1 MTKTYI
7 PILCLLFTGLLSK
20 AQEKVVTADS
30 KIQRVIVFLQGA
42 QIERSAQAQIP
53 AGTSLLTFR
62 GLSAEIDEQSIQVKG
77 AGNFTI
83 LAVNKQT
90 DFLQEQELRGS
101 LTRLQ
106 DQIAELRDQKEIQDN
121 IIAILKKEEDMLASN
136 QSVGNGGAGLDLN
149 KLKQALD
156 FQKARLSENKVKQLS
171 TRKEIQRLNTG
182 IKKLE
187 NQLNE
192 EAGKPGNKTSNIVVK
207 LSSGT
212 STSGSFV
219 LTYLV
224 KNASWYPTYDLRAT
238 DVNKPINLIYR
249 ANISQQSGEEWKDVK
264 LTLSSGDPSIGGR
277 KPSLRPYQVGYNISR
292 HTPAADLTSVR
303 GKVTDSKDGAPLIG
317 VSVRIKGTSIGS
329 NTDVNGNYTLSVP
342 APGST
347 LQFSYIGYVSHEQ
360 VAYSSEM
367 NVRLNQDSKS
377 LNEVAVVGYGAERKM
392 ELTGSVAGVQI
403 RGTSSLIKQSVPLEV
418 QVQQSQTNV
427 QFEVA
432 QPYSIYSDGKQL
444 TVEIAEHELP
454 ADYRY
459 HAVPKI
465 KQEAYLTASVTGIND
480 LNLLSGEANV
490 FFDGA
495 FLGKTLINIENTNDT
510 LVISLGADKNVLV
523 KRVAQKGQ
531 NEKSF
536 MGSNQKAVRAFS
548 LDVLSRKAYPIKLTV
563 EDQVP
568 VSNTSEVTVES
579 EELSGGKLDPATGLV
594 KWDLQLLPQGKKSL
608 QLKYEVKYPKN
619 RPVSL
624 E

>member
-1 MTKTYI
+1 MTKIYI
-7 PILCLLFTGLLSK
+7 SILGLLLTSLLGE
-20 AQEKVVTADS
+20 AQEKVVPADS

-42 QIERSAQAQIP
+42 QIERSAQVQIP

-62 GLSAEIDEQSIQVKG
+62 GLSAEIEEQSIQVKG

-90 DFLQEQELRGS
+90 DFLRERELRES
-101 LTRLQ
+101 LTKLK
-106 DQIAELRDQKEIQDN
+106 DQIADLRDEKEIQDN

-171 TRKEIQRLNTG
+171 TRKELQRLDSK
-182 IKKLE
+182 ISKLQ

-207 LSSGT
+207 VSSKT
-212 STSGSFV
+212 NASGNFT

-238 DVNKPINLIYR
+238 DVNKPIDLIYR

-264 LTLSSGDPSIGGR
+264 LVLSSGDPSVGGS
-277 KPSLRPYQVGYNISR
+277 KPALRTYQIGYNISR
-292 HTPAADLTSVR
+292 HLPAADLTSVR
-303 GKVTDSKDGAPLIG
+303 GRVTDSKDGSPLVG

-329 NTDVNGNYTLSVP
+329 ATDVNGLFNLSIP

-347 LQFSYIGYVSHEQ
+347 LQFSYIGYESYEQ
-360 VAYSSEM
+360 TAYTNEM
-367 NVRLNQDSKS
+367 NVRLHPSPTS
-377 LNEVAVVGYGAERKM
+377 LNEVVVVGYGTQLKS
-392 ELTGSVAGVQI
+392 ELAGSVAGVQI
-403 RGTSSLIKQSVPLEV
+403 RGTSSLKKQSVPLEV

-444 TVEIAEHELP
+444 TVEIAEHELT

-459 HAVPKI
+459 HAVPKL
-465 KQEAYLTASVTGIND
+465 KQEAYLTASVTGID
-480 LNLLSGEANV
+480 ELNLLSGEANV

-495 FLGKTLINIENTNDT
+495 FLGKTLINVENTNDT
-510 LVISLGADKNVLV
+510 LAISLGADKNVLV
-523 KRVAQKGQ
+523 KRVAQKGL

-536 MGSNQKAVRAFS
+536 IGSNQKAVRAFT
-548 LDVLSRKAYPIKLTV
+548 LDIVSRKAYPIKLTI
-563 EDQVP
+563 EDQIP
-568 VSNTSEVTVES
+568 VSNTSEVTVQS
-579 EELSGGKLDPATGLV
+579 EELSGGKLNEATGLV
-594 KWDLQLLPQGKKSL
+594 KWDLLLQPQDKKSL
-608 QLKYEVKYPKN
+608 ELKYEVKYPKN